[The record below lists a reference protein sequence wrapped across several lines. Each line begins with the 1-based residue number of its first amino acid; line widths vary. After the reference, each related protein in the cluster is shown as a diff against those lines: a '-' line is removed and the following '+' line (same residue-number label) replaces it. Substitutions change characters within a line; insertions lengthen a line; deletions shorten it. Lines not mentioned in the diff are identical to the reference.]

1 METLTRVQKIENFIK
16 TLSVEN
22 LDLPYLIDAKEVNS
36 FDDMLNQLEEN
47 NGFDV
52 EIIYYA
58 SAIKYLSEND
68 NSLRNSLEIAA
79 DMGFELKNLNS
90 ETLAS
95 LLASQTAREDFQELE
110 SEITS
115 FFDELEEE
123 ETEEA

>member
-22 LDLPYLIDAKEVNS
+22 LDLSYLIDAKEVNS

-79 DMGFELKNLNS
+79 DMGFDLKNLNS

-123 ETEEA
+123 EKKEA